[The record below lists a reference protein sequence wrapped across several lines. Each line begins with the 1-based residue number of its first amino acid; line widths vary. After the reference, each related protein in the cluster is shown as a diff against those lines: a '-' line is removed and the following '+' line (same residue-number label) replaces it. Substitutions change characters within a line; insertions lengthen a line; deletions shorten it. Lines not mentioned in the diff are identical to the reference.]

1 MDAPI
6 PPDARFAVEV
16 ARFVDGRVDP
26 SQNVAPAGG
35 SDLDVIAV
43 LAAEEQLAR
52 IVG

>member
-6 PPDARFAVEV
+6 PPDARFSVEV
-16 ARFVDGRVDP
+16 ARFVDVRVDP
-26 SQNVAPAGG
+26 SRNIAPPGG

-43 LAAEEQLAR
+43 LEAEEQLAR